1 MAKPNVRPA
10 KMAKKTG
17 RPTTY
22 REEYCEQLINYM
34 RGVNSFESFSDV
46 IGVHRDTL
54 YEWCKV
60 NPLFSDARK
69 RGREGLQRGLE
80 NISKDLMTGKSKG
93 NAAALIFFMKNTTN
107 WRDDPAQETDSI
119 DGISFNY
126 ED

>member
-1 MAKPNVRPA
+1 MATPRKPGAVR
-10 KMAKKTG
+10 G
-17 RPTTY
+17 QPTLY
-22 REEYCEQLINYM
+22 RVEYCERLVAYM
-34 RGVNSFESFSDV
+34 RGVNSFETFADV

-60 NPLFSDARK
+60 HPEFSDARK
-69 RGREGLQRGLE
+69 RGRDGLQRGLE
-80 NISKDLMTGKSKG
+80 NISKGLMTGKIKG